1 MSTRNLLP
9 KFLLA
14 MFLALGLFLA
24 TESAQAA
31 PYTGAFRGFN
41 NSAAF
46 VADGYRTGMTNP
58 GSVIGGRN
66 YSTKSYNTRRSGFF
80 GRWRR

>member
-1 MSTRNLLP
+1 MSIRKLLP
-9 KFLLA
+9 KFVLA
-14 MFLALGLFLA
+14 FFFALGLFLT

-46 VADGYRTGMTNP
+46 VANGYRTGMTNP
-58 GSVIGGRN
+58 GSVIGGRRS
-66 YSTKSYNTRRSGFF
+66 YSSKSYSPRRGFF
-80 GRWRR
+80 GRRR